1 MLIKQLIKYTGII
14 MLIAILSCNTTT
26 KAADSANNVFNPLL
40 KQESNQPDVTVPSPA
55 PDAVQVPALDTTI
68 TSSYISSATEND
80 ITITWDAVQG
90 AEGYEINI
98 SYNDVSYKA
107 ETTSTSFTIP
117 SLSAATICS
126 YQIRYYTTTLGT
138 KTYSPMSEV
147 FFASTAISKVTGLAV
162 TDRSAPTA
170 DNAAISL
177 SWDNMNNASYKVYY
191 KSSSADT
198 FELSGESS
206 VNSYTIEGLKAS
218 EKYDI
223 FIQAYCLSETNTGDP
238 SDTLTIY
245 TCPSVVS
252 GFQIVSEESHK
263 IDLSWDENQT
273 CNSYYIY
280 RSINDAPFEFYK
292 LTTETSLSDT
302 ELKAGTVY
310 SYMICSYREISNLQS
325 PASDVLRAVTTP
337 YVTTGLALSENTAK
351 SIHLTWDYNETAT
364 GYIIYRRMGSG
375 EFEYAG
381 STTQT
386 SYTDTGLS
394 SGKNYRYKIMTY
406 ADTEEHTSDFGD
418 VAKTSTLPAQV
429 TLNGKPGYG
438 KLRLSY

>member
-68 TSSYISSATEND
+68 SSSYISSATEND

-147 FFASTAISKVTGLAV
+147 FFVSTAVSKVTGLAV

-170 DNAAISL
+170 DNATISL

-191 KSSSADT
+191 KASSADT

-325 PASDVLRAVTTP
+325 PASDMLRAVTTP

-429 TLNGKPGYG
+429 TLDGKPGYG
-438 KLRLSY
+438 KLRLSW